1 MNDELKNI
9 SKTRYTWSNASSTV
23 ISTPLR
29 YFYPKRVTDIQE
41 IVEEAELQ
49 KLRVRAVGSG
59 HSYSEAAKG
68 DDFLMDMKELRDA
81 ELYKSPWVKA
91 VHQQRHFVL
100 AEAGITIRK
109 INRWLDEH
117 DLALQNMGA
126 VDFQTISGALMTGT
140 HGTGIHKPAF
150 PDMVHGLRIVS
161 KGSKLIQIEPTDG
174 ITDPVCHAQHS
185 AIQLIQDDD
194 IFYSTV
200 LSFGAMGIVYQM
212 IMEVVPR
219 FWIKEHRYL
228 ENWTSVKQKLISGEF
243 MQNIIEGHDFAGI
256 RVNPYKIKGDHLCSI
271 VVQDIQH
278 TPPSKFEQGRRN
290 IISSFVSNR
299 ESFIEGLIRT
309 TNRKPKGTG
318 NKIQTSLKF
327 SRVKNYTDISYKVL
341 FQSGA
346 AVLRYGLNSEFA
358 FAADALKIITALELV
373 FKETEEAATKSDR
386 YHPSFIAIRFAMP
399 SKAYLSSAY
408 GRATAYMDMPTLNNT
423 IGDQDL
429 LENYQL
435 LMMQLGCIPH
445 WGKVNNMLYMD
456 NAFIQSAY
464 PKYQTWIDVR
474 RQMDPDNTFINDFII
489 KMGLE

>member
-1 MNDELKNI
+1 MNTNLLKI

-29 YFYPKRVTDIQE
+29 YFYPKDVSDIQE
-41 IVEEAELQ
+41 IVIEAELQ
-49 KLRVRAVGSG
+49 HLRVRAVGSG

-68 DDFLMDMKELRDA
+68 DDFLMDMKELRNA
-81 ELYKSPWVKA
+81 VLYTSPWVKTSET
-91 VHQQRHFVL
+91 HKHFVL
-100 AEAGITIRK
+100 ADAGITIRR
-109 INRWLDEH
+109 INRWLDEN

-140 HGTGIHKPAF
+140 HGTGIAKPAF
-150 PDMVHGLRIVS
+150 PDMVYGLRIVS
-161 KGSKLIQIEPTDG
+161 TGGKLIQIEPTNG
-174 ITDPVCHAQHS
+174 ITDPTYHALHS

-228 ENWTSVKQKLISGEF
+228 ENWSSVKQKLINGEF
-243 MQNIIEGHDFAGI
+243 MQMVHDHDFAGI

-271 VVQDIQH
+271 VVQKIQH
-278 TPPSKFEQGRRN
+278 TAPSKLEQGRRN

-299 ESFIEGLIRT
+299 ESFIEGLIKA
-309 TNRKPKGTG
+309 TNRNPKRTG

-358 FAADALKIITALELV
+358 FASDPFKIIAVLERV
-373 FKETEEAATKSDR
+373 FNETEDAASHYKR
-386 YHPSFIAIRFAMP
+386 YHPSFLAIRFTMP
-399 SKAYLSSAY
+399 SKAYLSSSY
-408 GRATAYMDMPTLNNT
+408 NRQTAYLDMPTLNNT

-435 LMMQLGCIPH
+435 IMMQLGCIPH
-445 WGKVNNMLYMD
+445 WGKVNNMLYM
-456 NAFIQSAY
+456 NTAFIQTAY
-464 PKYQTWIDVR
+464 PKFQTWIDVR
-474 RQMDPDNTFINDFII
+474 RQMDPHNTFINDFII

>member
-1 MNDELKNI
+1 MNAILMKF
-9 SKTRYTWSNASSTV
+9 SKTRYTWSNASGTV

-29 YFYPKRVTDIQE
+29 FFYPQDVSDIQE
-41 IVEEAELQ
+41 IVKEAELQ

-59 HSYSEAAKG
+59 HSFSEAAKG
-68 DDFLMDMKELRDA
+68 DDFLMDIKELRDA
-81 ELYKSPWVKA
+81 SLYKSPWVKA
-91 VHQQRHFVL
+91 AEQNRHFVV
-100 AEAGITIRK
+100 ADAGITIRR
-109 INRWLDEH
+109 INRWLDEN

-140 HGTGIHKPAF
+140 HGTGIAKPAF
-150 PDMVHGLRIVS
+150 PDMVHGLRLVS
-161 KGSKLIQIEPTDG
+161 TGGKLIQIEPTNG
-174 ITDPVCHAQHS
+174 ITDPTYHALNS

-228 ENWTSVKQKLISGEF
+228 ENWTTVKQKLINGEF
-243 MQNIIEGHDFAGI
+243 MQMVNNYDFAGI
-256 RVNPYKIKGDHLCSI
+256 RVNPYKIKDDHLCSI
-271 VVQDIQH
+271 VVQKIQH
-278 TPPSKFEQGRRN
+278 TAPSKLEQGRRN

-309 TNRKPKGTG
+309 TNRNPKQTG

-358 FAADALKIITALELV
+358 FDADPFKIIELLERV
-373 FKETEEAATKSDR
+373 FKETEDAASHYKR
-386 YHPSFIAIRFAMP
+386 YHPSFLAIRFTMP
-399 SKAYLSSAY
+399 SKAYLSSSY
-408 GRATAYMDMPTLNNT
+408 NRPTAHIDIPTLNNT

-435 LMMQLGCIPH
+435 IMIQLGCIPH
-445 WGKVNNMLYMD
+445 WGKVNNMLYM
-456 NAFIQSAY
+456 NSSFIQTAY
-464 PKYQTWIDVR
+464 PKFQTWIDVR

-489 KMGLE
+489 KMGLK

>member
-1 MNDELKNI
+1 MNTNLLKI

-29 YFYPKRVTDIQE
+29 YFYPKDVSDIQE
-41 IVEEAELQ
+41 IVIEAELQ
-49 KLRVRAVGSG
+49 HLRVRAVGSG

-68 DDFLMDMKELRDA
+68 DDFLMDMKELRNA
-81 ELYKSPWVKA
+81 VLYTSPWVKTSET
-91 VHQQRHFVL
+91 HKHFVL
-100 AEAGITIRK
+100 ADAGITIRR
-109 INRWLDEH
+109 INRWLDEN

-140 HGTGIHKPAF
+140 HGTGIAKPAF
-150 PDMVHGLRIVS
+150 PDMVYGLRIVS
-161 KGSKLIQIEPTDG
+161 TGGKLIQIEPTNG
-174 ITDPVCHAQHS
+174 ITDPTYHALHS

-228 ENWTSVKQKLISGEF
+228 ENWSSVKQKLINGEF
-243 MQNIIEGHDFAGI
+243 MQMVHDHDFAGI

-271 VVQDIQH
+271 VVQKIQH
-278 TPPSKFEQGRRN
+278 TAPSKLEQGRRN

-299 ESFIEGLIRT
+299 ESFIEGLIKA
-309 TNRKPKGTG
+309 TNRNPKRTG

-358 FAADALKIITALELV
+358 FASDPFKIIAVLERV
-373 FKETEEAATKSDR
+373 FKETEDAASHYKR
-386 YHPSFIAIRFAMP
+386 YHPSFLAIRFTMP
-399 SKAYLSSAY
+399 SKAYLSSSY
-408 GRATAYMDMPTLNNT
+408 NRQTAYLDMPTLNNT

-435 LMMQLGCIPH
+435 IMMQLGCIPH
-445 WGKVNNMLYMD
+445 WGKVNNMLYM
-456 NAFIQSAY
+456 NTAFIQTAY
-464 PKYQTWIDVR
+464 PKFQTWIDVR
-474 RQMDPDNTFINDFII
+474 RQMDPHNTFINDFII

>member
-1 MNDELKNI
+1 MNTNLLKI

-29 YFYPKRVTDIQE
+29 YFYPKNVSDIQE
-41 IVEEAELQ
+41 IVKEAELQ
-49 KLRVRAVGSG
+49 HLRVRAVGSG
-59 HSYSEAAKG
+59 HSFSEAAKG
-68 DDFLMDMKELRDA
+68 DDFLMDMKELRNA
-81 ELYKSPWVKA
+81 TLYTSPWVKA
-91 VHQQRHFVL
+91 SENHRRFVL
-100 AEAGITIRK
+100 ADAGITIRK
-109 INRWLDEH
+109 INRWLDAKE
-117 DLALQNMGA
+117 LALQNMGA

-140 HGTGIHKPAF
+140 HGTGIAKPAF
-150 PDMVHGLRIVS
+150 PDMVHGLRLVTT
-161 KGSKLIQIEPTDG
+161 GGELIQIEPTNG
-174 ITDPVCHAQHS
+174 ITDPTYHALHS

-219 FWIKEHRYL
+219 FWIKEYRYL
-228 ENWTSVKQKLISGEF
+228 ENWTSVKQKLINGEF
-243 MQNIIEGHDFAGI
+243 MQIVHDSDFAGI

-271 VVQDIQH
+271 VVQKIQH
-278 TPPSKFEQGRRN
+278 TAPSKWEQGRRN
-290 IISSFVSNR
+290 IISTFVSNR

-309 TNRKPKGTG
+309 TNRNPKRTG

-358 FAADALKIITALELV
+358 FAADPLKIIELLERV
-373 FKETEEAATKSDR
+373 FKETEDAASLYKR
-386 YHPSFIAIRFAMP
+386 YHPSFLAIRFTMP
-399 SKAYLSSAY
+399 SKAYLSSSY
-408 GRATAYMDMPTLNNT
+408 NRPTAYLDMPTLNNT

-435 LMMQLGCIPH
+435 IMMQLGCIPH
-445 WGKVNNMLYMD
+445 WGKVNNMLYM
-456 NAFIQSAY
+456 NTSFIHTAY
-464 PKYQTWIDVR
+464 PKFQTWIDVR
-474 RQMDPDNTFINDFII
+474 RHLDPNNTFINDFVI

>member
-1 MNDELKNI
+1 MNPHLQKI

-29 YFYPKRVTDIQE
+29 YFYPRDVADIQE
-41 IVEEAELQ
+41 IVKEAEHQ

-59 HSYSEAAKG
+59 HSFSEAAKG

-81 ELYKSPWVKA
+81 SLYKTPWVK
-91 VHQQRHFVL
+91 VGELQRHFVI
-100 AEAGITIRK
+100 ADAGITIRR
-109 INRWLDEH
+109 INRWLDDH

-140 HGTGIHKPAF
+140 HGTGIKKPAF
-150 PDMVHGLRIVS
+150 PDMVHGLRLVS
-161 KGSKLIQIEPTDG
+161 TAGKLIQVEPTNG
-174 ITDPVCHAQHS
+174 ITDPAYHALNS
-185 AIQLIQDDD
+185 TIQLIQDDD

-212 IMEVVPR
+212 IMEVEPR

-228 ENWTSVKQKLISGEF
+228 ENWTSVKQKLLNGEF
-243 MQNIIEGHDFAGI
+243 MQMVNDYDFAGI
-256 RVNPYKIKGDHLCSI
+256 RFNPYKIEGDHLCSI
-271 VVQDIQH
+271 VRQKIQH
-278 TPPSKFEQGRRN
+278 TPPSKLEQGRRN

-299 ESFIEGLIRT
+299 ESFIESLIKT
-309 TNRKPKGTG
+309 TNRNPKRTG

-358 FAADALKIITALELV
+358 FEADPLKIIEILERI
-373 FKETEEAATKSDR
+373 FKETEIAALQYNR
-386 YHPSFIAIRFAMP
+386 YHPSFLAIRFTMP
-399 SKAYLSSAY
+399 SKAYLSSSY
-408 GRATAYMDMPTLNNT
+408 NRPTAYLDMPTLNNT

-435 LMMQLGCIPH
+435 IMMQLGCIPH
-445 WGKVNNMLYMD
+445 WGKVNNMLYM
-456 NAFIQSAY
+456 NTAFIQTAY
-464 PKYQTWIDVR
+464 PKFQTWIDVR
-474 RQMDPDNTFINDFII
+474 RQLDPNNTFINDFII
-489 KMGLE
+489 KMGLL